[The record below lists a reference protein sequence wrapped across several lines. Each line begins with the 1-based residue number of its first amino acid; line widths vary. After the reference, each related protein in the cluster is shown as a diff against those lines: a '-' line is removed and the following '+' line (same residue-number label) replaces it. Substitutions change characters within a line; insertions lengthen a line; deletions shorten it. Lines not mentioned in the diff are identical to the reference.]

1 MGFGSREHDQIPYRT
16 TIPGTVEEYESCQD
30 RYDDQ
35 LAEKYGVDIAGKTS
49 EEKVAMLRG
58 FRQEQYEK
66 LQDSVY
72 KRRGWNP
79 EGIPTLETM
88 KRLGINFPEVVEL
101 LRAHG
106 VE

>member
-1 MGFGSREHDQIPYRT
+1 
-16 TIPGTVEEYESCQD
+16 
-30 RYDDQ
+30 
-35 LAEKYGVDIAGKTS
+35 
-49 EEKVAMLRG
+49 MLRG